1 MINKKVIFFDID
13 GTLLT
18 PGKRIVEPSTI
29 QILQELSIR
38 DDVDLYVSSGRA
50 KETLGEITHILPYF
64 RGLNL
69 ANGGQVI
76 IDGKEYLYPFMRKD
90 VEPFITYLNAN
101 QISYA
106 VMTSKSNLRMYF
118 RDDIKKGIDAEVKCE
133 YQLLTVDDDFYF
145 DDIIE
150 LWILD
155 MNDKIEV
162 LKTLF
167 PNLTFFN
174 WGNFGCDVV
183 PNGRSKASGIKTI
196 IELMNYN
203 YDLTY
208 AIGDSDN
215 DVPMFKAVK
224 TSIAMNNGSLNAK
237 NAATFITDDVQN
249 DGVKKAIDNYIIKK

>member
-1 MINKKVIFFDID
+1 
-13 GTLLT
+13 
-18 PGKRIVEPSTI
+18 
-29 QILQELSIR
+29 
-38 DDVDLYVSSGRA
+38 
-50 KETLGEITHILPYF
+50 
-64 RGLNL
+64 
-69 ANGGQVI
+69 
-76 IDGKEYLYPFMRKD
+76 MRKD

-224 TSIAMNNGSLNAK
+224 TSIAMNNGSINAK